1 MICNRLYDSIVYIR
15 QLHLPTIALPNIWI
29 KREQAITGEVTPMT
43 ISPMRQQLIRIPLIR
58 TILPEINVIDTGI
71 THEEII
77 KEHFHSQ
84 ISIEM
89 HLLPYF
95 RIYLKRQGQD
105 PITIFNINYALRHE
119 EIFTWKDQKT
129 MQIDF
134 IAESSPEI
142 DVRNQGR
149 FHLFGWK
156 HKHGLDY
163 NIVRRL
169 EDKKVYVMITRNKV
183 HSPNLSSPV

>member
-1 MICNRLYDSIVYIR
+1 
-15 QLHLPTIALPNIWI
+15 
-29 KREQAITGEVTPMT
+29 
-43 ISPMRQQLIRIPLIR
+43 
-58 TILPEINVIDTGI
+58 
-71 THEEII
+71 
-77 KEHFHSQ
+77 
-84 ISIEM
+84 M

-95 RIYLKRQGQD
+95 RIYLKCQGQD

-119 EIFTWKDQKT
+119 EIFTWKDTKT

-183 HSPNLSSPV
+183 HPPNLSSPV